1 MGMGL
6 HEWPLMF
13 FTVIGQNVAGAFII
27 MGCAILS
34 GKLPEALNRKVHYSM
49 FGLWLLMGIGFLLS
63 MIHMG
68 TPMRAF
74 NSFIRFGHS
83 SLSNEI
89 ASGATFFAL
98 GSLYWLISVLNKMPA
113 ALGKLWL
120 VVVMILAVLFIT
132 AISRV
137 YQIDTVPTWYNG
149 YTTVNFVLTAF
160 IGGPI
165 LAALLMRIA
174 GFNLNCISALPL
186 LSVIA
191 IIISAIVATSQGFE
205 LGSIQ
210 TSVQKA
216 VDLVP
221 DYGFLMGI
229 KLIALTLGLACWI
242 APLLRKNNPSVSLM
256 VLGFILVFVGEFIGR
271 GVFYGL
277 HMTVG
282 MAVVG

>member
-1 MGMGL
+1 MVGL

-13 FTVIGQNVAGAFII
+13 FTVIGQSVAGAFII

-34 GKLPEALNRKVHYSM
+34 GKLSAEMNRKVHYSM
-49 FGLWLLMGIGFLLS
+49 FGLWALMGIGFLLS
-63 MIHMG
+63 MMHMG
-68 TPMRAF
+68 TPLRAF
-74 NSFIRFGHS
+74 NSLLRLGHS

-89 ASGATFFAL
+89 ASGSIFFAL
-98 GSLYWLISVLNKMPA
+98 GGIYWLLAVLNKMPA
-113 ALGKLWL
+113 ALGKLWVAL
-120 VVVMILAVLFIT
+120 VMVLAALFIT

-137 YQIDTVPTWYNG
+137 YQIDTVPTWYNS
-149 YTTVNFVLTAF
+149 YTTFNFVLTAF

-165 LAALLMRIA
+165 LAALLLRIA
-174 GFNLNCISALPL
+174 GFNLNCVSALPL

-191 IIISAIVATSQGFE
+191 IIVSAIVATSQGFE

-221 DYGFLMGI
+221 NYGALMGI
-229 KLIALTLGLACWI
+229 KLVALVLGLSCWI
-242 APLLRKNNPSVSLM
+242 APLLRKNNPSVALLA
-256 VLGFILVFVGEFIGR
+256 LGFILVFAGEFIGR

-282 MAVVG
+282 MAIVG

>member
-1 MGMGL
+1 MVGL

-13 FTVIGQNVAGAFII
+13 FTVIGQSVAGAFII

-34 GKLPEALNRKVHYSM
+34 GKLSAEMNRKVHYSM
-49 FGLWLLMGIGFLLS
+49 FGLWVLMGIGFLLS
-63 MIHMG
+63 MMHMG
-68 TPMRAF
+68 TPLRAF
-74 NSFIRFGHS
+74 NSLLRLGHS

-89 ASGATFFAL
+89 ASGSIFFAL
-98 GSLYWLISVLNKMPA
+98 GGIYWLLAVFNKMPA
-113 ALGKLWL
+113 ALGKLWVAL
-120 VVVMILAVLFIT
+120 VMVLAALFIT

-137 YQIDTVPTWYNG
+137 YQIDTVPTWHNG
-149 YTTVNFVLTAF
+149 YTTFNFVLTAF

-191 IIISAIVATSQGFE
+191 IVVSAIVATSQGFE

-221 DYGFLMGI
+221 NYGTLMGI
-229 KLIALTLGLACWI
+229 KLVALVLGLSCWI
-242 APLLRKNNPSVSLM
+242 APLLRKNNPSVALLA
-256 VLGFILVFVGEFIGR
+256 LGFILVFVGEFIGR

>member
-1 MGMGL
+1 MVGL

-13 FTVIGQNVAGAFII
+13 FTVIGQSVAGAFII

-34 GKLPEALNRKVHYSM
+34 GKLSAEMNRKVHYSM
-49 FGLWLLMGIGFLLS
+49 FGLWVLMGIGFLLS
-63 MIHMG
+63 MMHMG
-68 TPMRAF
+68 TPLRAF
-74 NSFIRFGHS
+74 NSLLRLGHS

-89 ASGATFFAL
+89 ASGSIFFAL
-98 GSLYWLISVLNKMPA
+98 GGIYWLLAVFNKMPA
-113 ALGKLWL
+113 ALGKLWVAL
-120 VVVMILAVLFIT
+120 VMVLAALFIT

-137 YQIDTVPTWYNG
+137 YQIDTVPTWHNG
-149 YTTVNFVLTAF
+149 YTTFNFVLTAF

-191 IIISAIVATSQGFE
+191 IVVSAIVATSQGFE

-221 DYGFLMGI
+221 NYGTLMGI
-229 KLIALTLGLACWI
+229 KLVTLVLGLSCWI
-242 APLLRKNNPSVSLM
+242 APLLRKNNPSVALLA
-256 VLGFILVFVGEFIGR
+256 LGFILVFVGEFIGR

>member
-1 MGMGL
+1 MVGL

-13 FTVIGQNVAGAFII
+13 FTVIGQSVAGAFII

-34 GKLPEALNRKVHYSM
+34 GKLSAEMNRKVHYSM
-49 FGLWLLMGIGFLLS
+49 FGLWVLMGIGFLLS
-63 MIHMG
+63 MMHMG
-68 TPMRAF
+68 TPLRAF
-74 NSFIRFGHS
+74 NSLLRLGHS

-89 ASGATFFAL
+89 ASGSIFFAL
-98 GSLYWLISVLNKMPA
+98 GGIYWLLAVFNKMPA
-113 ALGKLWL
+113 ALGKLWIAL
-120 VVVMILAVLFIT
+120 VMVLAALFIT

-137 YQIDTVPTWYNG
+137 YQIDTVPTWHNG
-149 YTTVNFVLTAF
+149 YTTFNFVLTAF

-174 GFNLNCISALPL
+174 GFNLNCVSALPL

-191 IIISAIVATSQGFE
+191 IVISAIVATSQGFE

-221 DYGFLMGI
+221 NYGTLMGI
-229 KLIALTLGLACWI
+229 KLVALVLGLSCWI
-242 APLLRKNNPSVSLM
+242 APLLRKNNPSVALLA
-256 VLGFILVFVGEFIGR
+256 LGFILVFAGEFIGR

>member
-1 MGMGL
+1 MVGL

-13 FTVIGQNVAGAFII
+13 FTVIGQSVAGAFII

-34 GKLPEALNRKVHYSM
+34 GKLSAEMNRKVHYSM
-49 FGLWLLMGIGFLLS
+49 FGLWVLMGIGFLLS
-63 MIHMG
+63 MMHMG
-68 TPMRAF
+68 TPLRAF
-74 NSFIRFGHS
+74 NSLLRLGHS

-89 ASGATFFAL
+89 ASGSIFFAL
-98 GSLYWLISVLNKMPA
+98 GGIYWLLAVFNKMPA
-113 ALGKLWL
+113 ALGKLWVAL
-120 VVVMILAVLFIT
+120 VMVLAALFIT

-137 YQIDTVPTWYNG
+137 YQIDTVPTWHNG
-149 YTTVNFVLTAF
+149 YTTFNFVLTAF

-174 GFNLNCISALPL
+174 GFNLNCVSALPL

-191 IIISAIVATSQGFE
+191 IVVSAIVATSQGFE

-221 DYGFLMGI
+221 NYGTLMGI
-229 KLIALTLGLACWI
+229 KLVTLVLGLSCWI
-242 APLLRKNNPSVSLM
+242 APLLRKNNPSVALLA
-256 VLGFILVFVGEFIGR
+256 LGFILVFVGEFIGR

>member
-1 MGMGL
+1 
-6 HEWPLMF
+6 
-13 FTVIGQNVAGAFII
+13 
-27 MGCAILS
+27 
-34 GKLPEALNRKVHYSM
+34 
-49 FGLWLLMGIGFLLS
+49 
-63 MIHMG
+63 
-68 TPMRAF
+68 
-74 NSFIRFGHS
+74 
-83 SLSNEI
+83 
-89 ASGATFFAL
+89 
-98 GSLYWLISVLNKMPA
+98 
-113 ALGKLWL
+113 
-120 VVVMILAVLFIT
+120 MIL
-132 AISRV
+132 
-137 YQIDTVPTWYNG
+137 YNG

>member
-1 MGMGL
+1 MVGL

-13 FTVIGQNVAGAFII
+13 FTVIGQSVAGAFII

-34 GKLPEALNRKVHYSM
+34 GKLSAEMNRKVHYSM
-49 FGLWLLMGIGFLLS
+49 FGLWVLMGIGFLLS
-63 MIHMG
+63 MMHMG
-68 TPMRAF
+68 TPLRAF
-74 NSFIRFGHS
+74 NSLLRLGHS

-89 ASGATFFAL
+89 ASGSIFFAL
-98 GSLYWLISVLNKMPA
+98 GGIYWLLAVFNKMPA
-113 ALGKLWL
+113 ALGKLWVAL
-120 VVVMILAVLFIT
+120 VMVLAALFIT

-137 YQIDTVPTWYNG
+137 YQIDTVPTWHNG
-149 YTTVNFVLTAF
+149 YTTFNFVLTAF

-191 IIISAIVATSQGFE
+191 IVISAIVATSQGFE

-221 DYGFLMGI
+221 NYGTLMGI
-229 KLIALTLGLACWI
+229 KLVALVLGLSCWI
-242 APLLRKNNPSVSLM
+242 APLLRKNNPSVALLA
-256 VLGFILVFVGEFIGR
+256 LGFILVFVGEFIGR

>member
-1 MGMGL
+1 MVGL

-13 FTVIGQNVAGAFII
+13 FTVIGQSVAGAFII

-34 GKLPEALNRKVHYSM
+34 GKLSAEMNRKVHYSM
-49 FGLWLLMGIGFLLS
+49 FGLWVLMGIGFLLS
-63 MIHMG
+63 MMHMG
-68 TPMRAF
+68 TPLRAF
-74 NSFIRFGHS
+74 NSLLRLGHS

-89 ASGATFFAL
+89 ASGSIFFAL
-98 GSLYWLISVLNKMPA
+98 GGIYWLLAVFNKMPA
-113 ALGKLWL
+113 ALGKLWVAL
-120 VVVMILAVLFIT
+120 VMVLAALFIT

-137 YQIDTVPTWYNG
+137 YQIDTVPTWHNG
-149 YTTVNFVLTAF
+149 YTTFNFVLTAF

-174 GFNLNCISALPL
+174 GFNLNCVSALPL

-191 IIISAIVATSQGFE
+191 IVISAIVATSQGFE

-221 DYGFLMGI
+221 NYGTLMGI
-229 KLIALTLGLACWI
+229 KLVALVLGLSCWI
-242 APLLRKNNPSVSLM
+242 APLLRKNNPSVALLA
-256 VLGFILVFVGEFIGR
+256 LGFILVFVGEFIGR

>member
-1 MGMGL
+1 MVGL

-13 FTVIGQNVAGAFII
+13 FTVIGQSVAGAFII

-34 GKLPEALNRKVHYSM
+34 GKLSAEMNRKVHYSM
-49 FGLWLLMGIGFLLS
+49 LGLWVLMGIGFLLS
-63 MIHMG
+63 MMHMG
-68 TPMRAF
+68 TPLRAF
-74 NSFIRFGHS
+74 NSLLRLGHS

-89 ASGATFFAL
+89 ASGSIFFAL
-98 GSLYWLISVLNKMPA
+98 GGIYWLLAVFNKMPA
-113 ALGKLWL
+113 ALGKLWVAL
-120 VVVMILAVLFIT
+120 VMVLAALFIT

-137 YQIDTVPTWYNG
+137 YQIDTVPTWHNG
-149 YTTVNFVLTAF
+149 YTTFNFVLTAF

-174 GFNLNCISALPL
+174 GFNLNCVSALPL

-191 IIISAIVATSQGFE
+191 IVVSAIVATSQGFE

-221 DYGFLMGI
+221 NYGTLMGI
-229 KLIALTLGLACWI
+229 KLVALVLGLSCWI
-242 APLLRKNNPSVSLM
+242 APLLRKNNPSVALLA
-256 VLGFILVFVGEFIGR
+256 LGFILVFAGEFIGR
-271 GVFYGL
+271 GVFYSL

>member
-1 MGMGL
+1 MVGL

-13 FTVIGQNVAGAFII
+13 FTVIGQSVAGAFII

-34 GKLPEALNRKVHYSM
+34 GKFSAEMNRKVHYSM
-49 FGLWLLMGIGFLLS
+49 LGLWVLMGIGFLLS
-63 MIHMG
+63 MMHMG
-68 TPMRAF
+68 TPLRAF
-74 NSFIRFGHS
+74 NSLLRLGHS

-89 ASGATFFAL
+89 ASGSIFFAL
-98 GSLYWLISVLNKMPA
+98 GGIYWLLAVFNKMPA
-113 ALGKLWL
+113 ALGKLWVAL
-120 VVVMILAVLFIT
+120 VMVLAALFIT

-137 YQIDTVPTWYNG
+137 YQIDTVPTWHNG
-149 YTTVNFVLTAF
+149 YTTFNFVLTAF

-174 GFNLNCISALPL
+174 GFNLNCVSALPL

-191 IIISAIVATSQGFE
+191 IVVSAIVATSQGFE

-221 DYGFLMGI
+221 NYGTLMGI
-229 KLIALTLGLACWI
+229 KLVALVLGLSCWI
-242 APLLRKNNPSVSLM
+242 APLLRKNNPSVALLA
-256 VLGFILVFVGEFIGR
+256 LGFILVFAGEFIGR

>member
-1 MGMGL
+1 MVGL

-13 FTVIGQNVAGAFII
+13 FTVIGQSVAGAFII

-34 GKLPEALNRKVHYSM
+34 GKLSAEMNRKVHYSM
-49 FGLWLLMGIGFLLS
+49 FGLWVLMGIGFLLS
-63 MIHMG
+63 MMHMG
-68 TPMRAF
+68 TPLRAF
-74 NSFIRFGHS
+74 NSLLRLGHS

-89 ASGATFFAL
+89 ASGSIFFAL
-98 GSLYWLISVLNKMPA
+98 GGIYWLLAVFNKMPA
-113 ALGKLWL
+113 ALGKLWVAL
-120 VVVMILAVLFIT
+120 VMVLAALFIT

-137 YQIDTVPTWYNG
+137 YQIDTVPTWHNG
-149 YTTVNFVLTAF
+149 YTTFNFVLTAF

-165 LAALLMRIA
+165 LATLLMRIA
-174 GFNLNCISALPL
+174 GFNLNCVSALPL

-191 IIISAIVATSQGFE
+191 IVISAIVATSQGFE

-221 DYGFLMGI
+221 NYGTLMGI
-229 KLIALTLGLACWI
+229 KLVALVLGLSCWI
-242 APLLRKNNPSVSLM
+242 APLLRKNNPSVALLA
-256 VLGFILVFVGEFIGR
+256 LGFILVFVGEFIGR

>member
-13 FTVIGQNVAGAFII
+13 FTVIGQSVAGAFII

-98 GSLYWLISVLNKMPA
+98 GGLYWLISVLNKMPA

-165 LAALLMRIA
+165 LAALLMRLQHKDKV
-174 GFNLNCISALPL
+174 NH
-186 LSVIA
+186 
-191 IIISAIVATSQGFE
+191 
-205 LGSIQ
+205 
-210 TSVQKA
+210 
-216 VDLVP
+216 
-221 DYGFLMGI
+221 
-229 KLIALTLGLACWI
+229 
-242 APLLRKNNPSVSLM
+242 R
-256 VLGFILVFVGEFIGR
+256 
-271 GVFYGL
+271 
-277 HMTVG
+277 
-282 MAVVG
+282 

>member
-13 FTVIGQNVAGAFII
+13 FTVIGQSVAGAFII

-98 GSLYWLISVLNKMPA
+98 GGLYWLISVLNKMPA

-256 VLGFILVFVGEFIGR
+256 VLGFILVYHHNG
-271 GVFYGL
+271 
-277 HMTVG
+277 
-282 MAVVG
+282 

>member
-1 MGMGL
+1 MVGL

-13 FTVIGQNVAGAFII
+13 FTVIGQSVAGAFII

-34 GKLPEALNRKVHYSM
+34 GKLSAEMNRKVHYSM
-49 FGLWLLMGIGFLLS
+49 FGLWVLMGIGFLLS
-63 MIHMG
+63 MMHMG
-68 TPMRAF
+68 TPLRAF
-74 NSFIRFGHS
+74 NSLLRLGHS

-89 ASGATFFAL
+89 ASGSIFFAL
-98 GSLYWLISVLNKMPA
+98 GGIYWLLAVFNKMPA
-113 ALGKLWL
+113 ALGKLWIAL
-120 VVVMILAVLFIT
+120 VMVLAALFIT

-137 YQIDTVPTWYNG
+137 YQIDTVPTWHNG
-149 YTTVNFVLTAF
+149 YTTFNFVLTAF

-174 GFNLNCISALPL
+174 GFNLNCVSALPL

-191 IIISAIVATSQGFE
+191 IVISAIVATSQGFE

-221 DYGFLMGI
+221 NYGTLMGI
-229 KLIALTLGLACWI
+229 KLVALVLGLSCWI
-242 APLLRKNNPSVSLM
+242 APLLRKNNPSVALLA
-256 VLGFILVFVGEFIGR
+256 LGFILVFVGEFIGR

>member
-1 MGMGL
+1 MVGL

-13 FTVIGQNVAGAFII
+13 FTVIGQSVAGAFII

-34 GKLPEALNRKVHYSM
+34 GKLSAEMNRKVHYSM
-49 FGLWLLMGIGFLLS
+49 FGLWVLMGIGFLLS
-63 MIHMG
+63 MMHMG
-68 TPMRAF
+68 TPLRAF
-74 NSFIRFGHS
+74 NSLLRLGHS

-89 ASGATFFAL
+89 ASGSIFFAL
-98 GSLYWLISVLNKMPA
+98 GGIYWLLAVLNKMPA
-113 ALGKLWL
+113 ALGKLWVAL
-120 VVVMILAVLFIT
+120 VMVLAALFIT
-132 AISRV
+132 TISRV

-149 YTTVNFVLTAF
+149 YTTFNFVLTAF

-174 GFNLNCISALPL
+174 GFNLNCVSALPL

-191 IIISAIVATSQGFE
+191 IVVSAIVATSQGFE

-221 DYGFLMGI
+221 NYGTLMGI
-229 KLIALTLGLACWI
+229 KLVALVLGLSCWI
-242 APLLRKNNPSVSLM
+242 APLLRKNNPSVALL

>member
-1 MGMGL
+1 MVGL

-13 FTVIGQNVAGAFII
+13 FTVIGQSVAGAFII

-34 GKLPEALNRKVHYSM
+34 GKLSAEMNRKVHYSM
-49 FGLWLLMGIGFLLS
+49 FGLWVLMGIGFLLS
-63 MIHMG
+63 MMHMG
-68 TPMRAF
+68 TPLRAF
-74 NSFIRFGHS
+74 NSLLRLGHS

-89 ASGATFFAL
+89 ASGSIFFAL
-98 GSLYWLISVLNKMPA
+98 GGIYWLLAVLNKMPA
-113 ALGKLWL
+113 ALGKLWVAL
-120 VVVMILAVLFIT
+120 VMVLAALFIT

-149 YTTVNFVLTAF
+149 YTTFNFVLTAF

-174 GFNLNCISALPL
+174 GFNLNCVSALPL

-191 IIISAIVATSQGFE
+191 IVVSAIVATSQGFE

-221 DYGFLMGI
+221 NYGTLMGI
-229 KLIALTLGLACWI
+229 KLVALVLGLSCWI
-242 APLLRKNNPSVSLM
+242 APLLRKNNPSVALLA
-256 VLGFILVFVGEFIGR
+256 LGFILVFVGEFIGR

>member
-1 MGMGL
+1 MVGL

-13 FTVIGQNVAGAFII
+13 FTVIGQSVAGAFII

-34 GKLPEALNRKVHYSM
+34 GKFSPEMNRKVHYSM
-49 FGLWLLMGIGFLLS
+49 FGLWALMGIGFLLS
-63 MIHMG
+63 MMHMG
-68 TPMRAF
+68 TPLRAF
-74 NSFIRFGHS
+74 NSLLRLGHS

-89 ASGATFFAL
+89 ASGSIFFAL
-98 GSLYWLISVLNKMPA
+98 GGIYWLLAVLNKMPA
-113 ALGKLWL
+113 TLGKLWVTL
-120 VVVMILAVLFIT
+120 VIILAALFIT

-137 YQIDTVPTWYNG
+137 YQIDTVPTWYNN
-149 YTTVNFVLTAF
+149 YTTFNFVLTAF

-174 GFNLNCISALPL
+174 GFNLNCVSALPL

-191 IIISAIVATSQGFE
+191 IIVSAIVATSQGFE

-221 DYGFLMGI
+221 NYGTLMGI
-229 KLIALTLGLACWI
+229 KLVALALGLSCWI
-242 APLLRKNNPSVSLM
+242 APLLRKNNPSVALLA
-256 VLGFILVFVGEFIGR
+256 LGFILVFVGEFIGR